1 MSAPGDPQHHRY
13 LNLGGIWQDFDR
25 VGLDLRGDGALELA
39 SLPLLDGAPP
49 EGLAGLGPP
58 EGLAGIVALPGGVVL
73 FTDPD
78 AHRLLMVDGCDPRR
92 RPAPCLTGPGDG
104 LEALRTPRGLA
115 WHAGRRVVLVADS
128 GNDRVLLL
136 EPGELRSV
144 EEWRGLPGASS
155 VACDADGAVYV
166 VTAAD
171 GVVVKLDALGRHDDA
186 FAARLAGAPPL
197 HAAEVAVA
205 GRHVI
210 VCDTGGR
217 VHVLAPTGRRDLD
230 WDSGLAAPLG
240 LAAGGATVLLGD
252 NGANVLA
259 VFARAGWR
267 RGDARGY
274 AGPVAAVALDGRG
287 GVLVLP
293 GSGESPVR
301 LSAAGAHG
309 ARGLLWGGP
318 FRSPDDT
325 TAPRHLLRATVTAAA
340 GAHVQLAVC
349 EQAAGG
355 TPPPVDPEAAD
366 PFADPRWKAIPVAP
380 DATET
385 LFAGEPLDE
394 VFVGLLLTGDG
405 LASAA
410 LHQIRIDF
418 AHTTWLQYLPAL
430 YSRDAEAED
439 QLARLLTVF
448 ESASDRVQ
456 AAIDGL
462 PALFTPDA
470 APADWLPWLAGWL
483 ALELPEGW
491 GVEKRRAAIADAFAA
506 NARRGTPAGLREAV
520 RERAGIDVVIEEP
533 VLQSSLWLL
542 PAGDS
547 TDAELALS
555 ALGSTTRLAPAE
567 PQGAVVGTTAVVD
580 GSYLVPQENYA
591 TPLFEDVAHQFT
603 VRVYRG
609 ASYSDDAAATARAVL
624 DAERPAHTT
633 YHLCVVEPAMRVGV
647 QARLG
652 IDAIVAGDPE
662 PTLLDDTGDAA
673 LVLAGPPAGRL
684 GVGTRI
690 GLTHLGD
697 G

>member
-13 LNLGGIWQDFDR
+13 LNRNGRWQDFDR
-25 VGLDLRGDGALELA
+25 VGLDLRDDGALELA
-39 SLPLLDGAPP
+39 ALPLLDGPPP
-49 EGLAGLGPP
+49 EGLAGLGRP
-58 EGLAGIVALPGGVVL
+58 EGLAGVVALPGGVVL
-73 FTDPD
+73 FTDPA
-78 AHRLLMVDGCDPRR
+78 AHRLLMVDCCDPRR
-92 RPAPCLTGPGDG
+92 RPAPCLTGPGGG
-104 LEALRTPRGLA
+104 LEALRAPRGLA
-115 WHAGRRVVLVADS
+115 WHRGRRVVLVADS
-128 GNDRVLLL
+128 GNDRVVLL

-155 VACDADGAVYV
+155 VAFDADGGVYV

-171 GVVVKLDALGRHDDA
+171 GALVKLDELGRRDEA
-186 FAARLAGAPPL
+186 FAARLAGGPTL

-205 GRHVI
+205 VRHVI
-210 VCDTGGR
+210 VLDTSGR
-217 VHVLAPTGRRDLD
+217 VHVLDPTGEREDD

-240 LAAGGATVLLGD
+240 LAAAGATVLLGD
-252 NGANVLA
+252 NDANALA
-259 VFARAGWR
+259 VFARTGGR

-274 AGPVAAVALDGRG
+274 AGPVAAVAFDGRG

-293 GSGESPVR
+293 GSSEGPVL
-301 LSAAGAHG
+301 LSVTGAHG

-325 TAPRHLLRATVTAAA
+325 SAPRHLLRAAITAAA

-355 TPPPVDPEAAD
+355 APPPVARDAAD
-366 PFADPRWKAIPVAP
+366 PFADPRWKAIPVAA

-394 VFVGLLLTGDG
+394 VFVGMLLTGDG

-448 ESASDRVQ
+448 ESASGRVQ

-462 PALFTPDA
+462 PALFTPDI

-483 ALELPEGW
+483 ALELPEDW

-506 NARRGTPAGLREAV
+506 TARRGTPAGLRAAL
-520 RERAGIDVVIEEP
+520 RDRAGINVVIEEP
-533 VLQSSLWLL
+533 VLQSTPWLL
-542 PAGDS
+542 PAGDAS
-547 TDAELALS
+547 DAELALS
-555 ALGSTTRLAPAE
+555 ALGSTTFLARAE
-567 PQGAVVGTTAVVD
+567 PQGAVVGTSAVVD
-580 GSYLVPQENYA
+580 GSYLVPQEEYA

-609 ASYSDDAAATARAVL
+609 ASYSDNAVATARAVL
-624 DAERPAHTT
+624 DEERPAHTT

-662 PTLLDDTGDAA
+662 PTLLDDAGDTG